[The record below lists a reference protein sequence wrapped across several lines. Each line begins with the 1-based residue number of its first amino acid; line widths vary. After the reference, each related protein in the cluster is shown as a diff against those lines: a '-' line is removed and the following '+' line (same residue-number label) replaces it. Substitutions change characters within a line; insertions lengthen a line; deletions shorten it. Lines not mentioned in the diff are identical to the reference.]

1 MRKQFTKS
9 LQEILY
15 SNEKTCLLL
24 GDIGVF
30 GFRNELKNL
39 PERVYNIGI
48 LEQATIGVA
57 AGMAKTGLIP
67 FVHTIA
73 PFMIERAFEQLKV
86 DFGYQEL
93 NGNFISVGASY
104 DYASLGCTHHCPG
117 DIGCLLNIPNMQIVC
132 PGSSSEFDSLL
143 KESYNNGSPTYFRLS
158 ESENKESYPV
168 EFGKA
173 KVVKQGSMATIVCFG
188 TALQSVIDATKNMD
202 VTILYYTTVAPFD
215 HKTLVDNFTQTIIV
229 IEPFYE
235 GSANRLITKALEG
248 KLYRLFNIG
257 ILNMFLRN
265 YGTKQEQDIAL
276 GLYPDAINQRI
287 QKCLT

>member
-30 GFRNELKNL
+30 GFRNEIKNL
-39 PERVYNIGI
+39 PKRVYNIGI

-86 DFGYQEL
+86 DFGYQTL

-132 PGSSSEFDSLL
+132 PGTSSEFDTLL
-143 KESYNNGSPTYFRLS
+143 KQSYDNGSPTYFRLS
-158 ESENKESYPV
+158 EHENKESNSV

-173 KVVKQGSMATIVCFG
+173 NVIKKGTNATIICFG
-188 TALQSVIDATKNMD
+188 NTLQSVLDATKDID
-202 VTILYYTTVAPFD
+202 VTVLYYTTVTPFD
-215 HKTLVDNFTQTIIV
+215 YKTLLDNFNQTIIIV
-229 IEPFYE
+229 EPFYE
-235 GSANRLITKALEG
+235 GSANRLITKSLEG

-257 ILNMFLRN
+257 VLNIFLTN
-265 YGTKQEQDIAL
+265 YGKKSEHDIAM
-276 GLYPDAINQRI
+276 GLYPEALNQRI

>member
-39 PERVYNIGI
+39 PKRVYNIGI

-73 PFMIERAFEQLKV
+73 PFMVERAFEQLKV
-86 DFGYQEL
+86 DFGYQTL

-143 KESYNNGSPTYFRLS
+143 KESYDNGSPTYFRLS
-158 ESENKESYPV
+158 EYENTQSYSVESL
-168 EFGKA
+168 
-173 KVVKQGSMATIVCFG
+173 ATIVCFG
-188 TALQSVIDATKNMD
+188 NVLQSVIDATKDMD

-215 HKTLVDNFTQTIIV
+215 KETLIDNLTQTVIV
-229 IEPFYE
+229 VEPFYE

-248 KLYRLFNIG
+248 QFYRLFNIG
-257 ILNMFLRN
+257 VLNMFLRS
-265 YGTKQEQDIAL
+265 YGTKKEQDIAL
-276 GLYPDAINQRI
+276 GLYPEAINQRI